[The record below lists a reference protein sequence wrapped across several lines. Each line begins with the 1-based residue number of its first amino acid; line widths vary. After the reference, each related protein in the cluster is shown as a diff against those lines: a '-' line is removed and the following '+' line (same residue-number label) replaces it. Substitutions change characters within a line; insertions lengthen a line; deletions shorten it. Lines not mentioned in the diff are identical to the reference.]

1 MNQGCCWCHHPRTT
15 EFAIVSHQV
24 VMPLPCAREIDDC
37 RVGGKRCRI
46 ELGAATWVP
55 RDDREDAAG
64 GEWCASGTGGEW
76 IELRQLRARGGGEGT
91 AIRGG
96 RGMGAGQRV
105 GVLGFG

>member
-1 MNQGCCWCHHPRTT
+1 MVC
-15 EFAIVSHQV
+15 
-24 VMPLPCAREIDDC
+24 
-37 RVGGKRCRI
+37 VGY
-46 ELGAATWVP
+46 
-55 RDDREDAAG
+55 
-64 GEWCASGTGGEW
+64 GGEW